1 MEHRFDSL
9 AKAVSS
15 AVSRRELFR
24 RLGSGLTLGVLS
36 FFGLAAGDPASCGH
50 CCELQCRTLDVPPR
64 GPEMGV
70 CMQTCLETGV
80 AVGPDGGESILC
92 RETGLCP

>member
-1 MEHRFDSL
+1 
-9 AKAVSS
+9 
-15 AVSRRELFR
+15 
-24 RLGSGLTLGVLS
+24 
-36 FFGLAAGDPASCGH
+36 
-50 CCELQCRTLDVPPR
+50 VPPR